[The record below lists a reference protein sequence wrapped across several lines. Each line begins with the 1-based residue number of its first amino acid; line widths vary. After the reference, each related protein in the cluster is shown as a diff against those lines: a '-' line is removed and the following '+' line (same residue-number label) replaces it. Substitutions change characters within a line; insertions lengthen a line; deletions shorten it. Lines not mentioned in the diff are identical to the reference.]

1 MPHLPAR
8 SLVLLALAF
17 AASFSAGCATTDR
30 AATEG
35 RNALTIRGDF
45 GELDVQG
52 ALTVGEEATIV
63 LSPSKADGQPFAAL
77 AFHGEAGTFVK
88 VEVTRDGAGEAVGAD
103 VAASPEVILLAAQ
116 GASSATVVSHGHA
129 PNRSTLWFKLLR
141 GGTHYVVA
149 KDADAA
155 AQVGR
160 RARVRVTEVL
170 APVARL

>member
-8 SLVLLALAF
+8 SLVLLVLAF

-63 LSPSKADGQPFAAL
+63 LSPSK
-77 AFHGEAGTFVK
+77 
-88 VEVTRDGAGEAVGAD
+88 
-103 VAASPEVILLAAQ
+103 
-116 GASSATVVSHGHA
+116 
-129 PNRSTLWFKLLR
+129 
-141 GGTHYVVA
+141 
-149 KDADAA
+149 
-155 AQVGR
+155 
-160 RARVRVTEVL
+160 EVL
-170 APVARL
+170 AWNPAQLTPALACFVDGARSVLAAGAH